1 MILKKRKNVAFR
13 IKESDGYHF
22 IKGNGTNKDIK
33 IMSGWE
39 LNNVH
44 VFFPPMSEER
54 ASEGSYVIGEEM
66 NMII

>member
-33 IMSGWE
+33 IMSG
-39 LNNVH
+39 
-44 VFFPPMSEER
+44 
-54 ASEGSYVIGEEM
+54 
-66 NMII
+66 